1 MESSIIEMAQK
12 TDRDIILLDSLY
24 ESYKTN
30 NDNLDD
36 LLEQIVNMLKKN
48 KKSNTLCDS
57 KKVVKKPTVSNNTFN
72 IIDVKVLTNKIILI
86 INYETNEGLELDI
99 ENGDLNLY
107 KNIINENCFDK
118 VLLGINIKKVT
129 V

>member
-30 NDNLDD
+30 SDNLDD

-48 KKSNTLCDS
+48 KKSNALCDS

-72 IIDVKVLTNKIILI
+72 IIDVKVLSNKIILI

-129 V
+129 I

>member
-30 NDNLDD
+30 SDNLDD

-48 KKSNTLCDS
+48 KKSNALCDS

-72 IIDVKVLTNKIILI
+72 IIDVKVLSNKIILI

-107 KNIINENCFDK
+107 KNIINENSFDK

-129 V
+129 I